1 MTNKF
6 AFFKLFLASALICT
20 CLSGTVHY
28 EGSLAET
35 GEVFDTTHEDNTVF
49 SFELGKGS
57 VIRAWDIALRS
68 MKVKLCSVDLFSV
81 CSLWG
86 AKFLLLILFSSF
98 YQVGEV
104 AKLTCKP
111 EYAYG
116 SAGSPPDVPPE

>member
-6 AFFKLFLASALICT
+6 AFFQLFLAGALICT

-49 SFELGKGS
+49 SFEFGKGS
-57 VIRAWDIALRS
+57 VIRAWDIALRT

-86 AKFLLLILFSSF
+86 AKFLLLIRF
-98 YQVGEV
+98 
-104 AKLTCKP
+104 
-111 EYAYG
+111 
-116 SAGSPPDVPPE
+116 